1 MTGKQSRQ
9 QQIREIL
16 RRNEIHSQEQ
26 LQDLLAAESIPIT
39 QATLSRDLRDIG
51 AVRGPKGYVIQ
62 ASRSGVALDT
72 RGLERTLR
80 GTVQDVQ
87 RGGTLVVLRT
97 EPAHAQAVARGIDQ
111 AQLPQV
117 LGTVAGVDTVFIAA
131 GSSGEARE
139 VVRLLRRALGI
150 R

>member
-1 MTGKQSRQ
+1 MAAKQARQ

-16 RRNEIHSQEQ
+16 QRNEIHSQEQ

-51 AVRGPKGYVIQ
+51 AVRGPKGYVVQ
-62 ASRSGVALDT
+62 ANRSGAALDT
-72 RGLERTLR
+72 RGLERALR
-80 GTVQDVQ
+80 GAVRQVT
-87 RGGTLVVLRT
+87 RGGNLVVVRT
-97 EPAHAQAVARGIDQ
+97 ETALAQAVARAIDDL
-111 AQLPQV
+111 QLPQL
-117 LGTVAGVDTVFIAA
+117 LGAIAGSDTVFLAA

-139 VVRLLRRALGI
+139 VLRLLRRAAGL